1 MDTRTS
7 NDKRQKTMTIAQNVR
22 QRAFSTSTP
31 AFNGAISV
39 GSLRFANLANG
50 LYLHS
55 CDHVISETLTNT
67 VELEPGLSFNLLM
80 EGTLDFSVGANRYQ
94 FEAEGEK
101 PVLLC
106 SVLSS
111 KDVFTRFLTSEQRV
125 KKVNV
130 AVHKEWLFSRVCNNE
145 DRNWLGQIF
154 SKSGVFTLPH
164 NENTRMIAEDIL
176 ALSDNTSMSKALTSE
191 TFATQMFMN
200 CLELLQHNFKSL
212 VPLGSVMQYQGT
224 KLDCEIAAF
233 IAQNLKSRLTVQ
245 SIASELG
252 LSSSTL
258 QRRFQHRH
266 QQSVNKYIKCRRL
279 EQAKNELLID
289 NLSIGEVAFN
299 AGYNHVS
306 NFNHAFS
313 KFYGMSPARYIKNH
327 FTEN

>member
-7 NDKRQKTMTIAQNVR
+7 IEKRQKIMTIAQHSG
-22 QRAFSTSTP
+22 QQAFSTSTP
-31 AFNGAISV
+31 NLNRVISV

-55 CDHVISETLTNT
+55 CDHVISEALTNT

-94 FEAEGEK
+94 FEAESEK
-101 PVLLC
+101 PVLFC
-106 SVLSS
+106 SVVSS
-111 KDVFTRFLTSEQRV
+111 KDVFTRFLTPKQRV

-130 AVHKEWLFSRVCNNE
+130 AVHKEWLLSRVCNKE
-145 DRNWLGQIF
+145 DRNWLGQVF

-191 TFATQMFMN
+191 SFATQMFMN
-200 CLELLQHNFKSL
+200 CLELLQHNAISIAH
-212 VPLGSVMQYQGT
+212 PDSVTQYQDT
-224 KLDCEIAAF
+224 NLDCEIAAF
-233 IAQNLKSRLTVQ
+233 ITQNLKRKLTVQ
-245 SIASELG
+245 NIASELG

-266 QQSVNKYIKCRRL
+266 QQSVNQYIKRRRL
-279 EQAKNELLID
+279 EQAKNELLVD

-313 KFYGMSPARYIKNH
+313 KFYGMSPARYIKHH
-327 FTEN
+327 FTTS